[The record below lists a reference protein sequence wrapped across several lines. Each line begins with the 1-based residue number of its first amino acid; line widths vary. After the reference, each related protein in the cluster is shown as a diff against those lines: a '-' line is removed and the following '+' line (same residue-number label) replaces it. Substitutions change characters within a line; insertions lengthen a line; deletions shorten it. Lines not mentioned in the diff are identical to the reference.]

1 MTNSLLKL
9 FTLLAIFASVFL
21 VAQQVSGFA
30 MKRSTSKR
38 EVNKRLQMLR
48 IGVKRESLL
57 GLLRSQRG
65 PSSGYGL
72 FGGVIDR
79 FYNNAAIADL
89 PILPSKLISL
99 SAITT
104 CVVELLLLVFA
115 VSRGWNLGLGTVLM
129 TGAASLAIGFG
140 LPLMYVNRRAQKR
153 RRKMEEQFPIALD
166 VFTRALRA
174 GHPVSAAI
182 DLITQEMTD
191 PIGTEFGLVAD
202 EIAYG
207 SDLNTALAGLGNR
220 WNLEDIKMFAVCVS
234 VQSET
239 GGNLAEVLINL
250 SKVIRDRAGLFLK
263 VRALSSEGRMSA
275 WMLSVMPMLTFIG
288 LFLINPGFYLN
299 VAQDPI
305 FTSGFIILML
315 LYAVGVFWIRR
326 MVDLKV

>member
-1 MTNSLLKL
+1 MTSGLLKL
-9 FTLLAIFASVFL
+9 FALLAIFASVFL
-21 VAQQVSGFA
+21 IAQQVSGFA
-30 MKRSTSKR
+30 LAQRSSRR

-48 IGVKRESLL
+48 SGVDRENLL
-57 GLLRSQRG
+57 GLLRGQHSYATSNRLLG
-65 PSSGYGL
+65 GL
-72 FGGVIDR
+72 IDR
-79 FYNNAAIADL
+79 TYNNMAIADL
-89 PILPSKLISL
+89 PL
-99 SAITT
+99 SPAK
-104 CVVELLLLVFA
+104 VVLLSVVATAVLELLFLIFA
-115 VSRGWNLGLGTVLM
+115 ISSGWALSLGTILM
-129 TGAASLAIGFG
+129 TLTASLAIGFG

-153 RRKMEEQFPIALD
+153 RNQMEEQFPIALD

-182 DLITQEMTD
+182 ELLTEEMTD

-239 GGNLAEVLINL
+239 GGNLAEILINL

-275 WMLSVMPMLTFIG
+275 WMLSVMPLLTFVG

-305 FTSGFIILML
+305 FTSGLIILMT